1 MTLIKILKTKLLNN
15 TFLSIISTWI
25 ARRSDI
31 VLCRLILR
39 LQWIR
44 VSFLAQMWQKWKC
57 TKAQN
62 KSLFLWKKWTFWIF
76 ATEKVSCLKKKTDG
90 LFIISGFDH
99 KKWRL
104 TSIGETKIFGFVR
117 FLRLIWAL
125 EFPKKTKV
133 LKKCKDRFSFF
144 FPA

>member
-1 MTLIKILKTKLLNN
+1 MLY
-15 TFLSIISTWI
+15 FS
-25 ARRSDI
+25 
-31 VLCRLILR
+31 
-39 LQWIR
+39 IR

-76 ATEKVSCLKKKTDG
+76 ATEKVSCLKKKKTDG
-90 LFIISGFDH
+90 LFIIPGFDH

-133 LKKCKDRFSFF
+133 LKKCKDQFSFF
-144 FPA
+144 FPGMINHKTCLKKVIFWYSIYRQDFEFYENDVFISS